1 MKRLTIVAA
10 ALALAGTAYFAFAGV
25 PLWIVWQAQKTAAA
39 NLKDPGSALFSN
51 VRYND
56 LKIGICG
63 EMNGKN
69 GYGAYGG
76 FAGSYYDPKRGIVLY
91 EDGAVKID
99 PSTLGC

>member
-1 MKRLTIVAA
+1 LKRLTIVAA

-25 PLWIVWQAQKTAAA
+25 PLRIVWQAQKTAAA

-63 EMNGKN
+63 EMNAKN

-76 FAGSYYDPKRGIVLY
+76 FAGIYYDPERGIVLY